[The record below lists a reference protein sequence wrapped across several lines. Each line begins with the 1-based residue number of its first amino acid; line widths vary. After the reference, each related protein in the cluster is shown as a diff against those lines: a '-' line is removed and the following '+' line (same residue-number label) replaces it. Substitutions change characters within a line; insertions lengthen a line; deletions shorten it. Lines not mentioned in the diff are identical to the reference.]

1 MHFLGNLRKGKKP
14 LEKKL
19 KEVKRKSKTESKKK
33 VFMQARS

>member
-1 MHFLGNLRKGKKP
+1 MHFLGNLRKGKNP

-19 KEVKRKSKTESKKK
+19 KEFKRNSKTESKKK